1 MQSPEH
7 LLIQV
12 GQQIE
17 ETAARLTP
25 IDALV
30 WVADPV
36 GAPAACGKPTYGRM
50 VILSRQGQLFE
61 VVGTLEL
68 PGRLAPA
75 CTAGN
80 SSPISMLTIV
90 MTVKSSTKVKAAAR

>member
-1 MQSPEH
+1 
-7 LLIQV
+7 
-12 GQQIE
+12 
-17 ETAARLTP
+17 
-25 IDALV
+25 
-30 WVADPV
+30 
-36 GAPAACGKPTYGRM
+36 M

-68 PGRLAPA
+68 PGRLVAA

-90 MTVKSSTKVKAAAR
+90 MTVKISTKVKAAARVSPHC